1 MRRLILSAV
10 LILFV
15 LSSATFNQFAKLPI
29 FFHHYLEHAQLD
41 QDWSI
46 SNFVSAH
53 YNKIEHSDDQHGDH
67 ENLPFKASTAFGFS
81 ITIPQSN
88 LIFTL
93 PVPAGTMK
101 IQKVIETQST
111 PLQGVHDGV
120 WRPPVAA

>member
-1 MRRLILSAV
+1 MKRFTVFAILT
-10 LILFV
+10 LFV
-15 LSSATFNQFAKLPI
+15 LSSSTFNQFAKLPV

-53 YNKIEHSDDQHGDH
+53 YNKIEHSDDKHGDH
-67 ENLPFKASTAFGFS
+67 ENLPFKAAFAFGFS

-93 PVPAGTMK
+93 PAPAGTLK

-111 PLQGVHDGV
+111 PLQGVQNGV
-120 WRPPVAA
+120 WRPPVAV